1 MSSSE
6 NDNLQMTQSN
16 IQERSEEPPSDSS
29 HKGCLNQDCYFQDDT
44 HFPCYMCNNQGG
56 DAKSTVSDDG
66 CAGVEFAIR
75 SFWRIAKTQNDIE
88 SPMEGNSKGFHYRL
102 LLHPRGTAGTD
113 SESSHLSVFVEAVVQ
128 DWYPEYWVFPNV
140 RFELTVVN
148 FKDPK
153 QSVTSWAHWSFS
165 SDATSRGWQ
174 KMISHSRLTK
184 TAGFMDEE
192 GTVLIRGKA
201 EPPYG
206 CLWSKSP
213 IYQPQMMWEY
223 IPDRAQRELCT
234 EVCSKMIHQANESL
248 NRKNKS
254 DQEDENISDCML
266 LKCLDSVVPA
276 ISPTLDSDFLSL
288 MVHVLYH
295 LREFRRSVLLWNYE
309 FDGEVTEESSIIL
322 ALQKVFAYMY
332 LYPLAVSCRTYKIS
346 SVDNPKIS
354 KYYLYEL
361 IPKPS
366 QKNRPQYI
374 SQVNSGNRDNSSDTT
389 EEVSSEEFQVVND
402 KYDAPTLNCCSFDG
416 GRFEWEV
423 KKTTAEE
430 KIIEKVEE
438 VKQAASEEYRLMPG
452 TLSHS
457 IGERPDVFSKL
468 LPPSP
473 NLKPILKAMHMTDL
487 QTLEPQDQLVNLHS
501 EMFTMILRDLASA
514 KKLLKQ
520 RRMKSS
526 QENSEN
532 TDGAEGNDEV
542 PLPVYLRDQTLLE
555 STCKFLFSGSPENET
570 LFSHPSVDDISTIYI
585 RCKHSNSLQKALES
599 TPKTLARYPQVLFFY
614 LYPTKN
620 AKKGELFDV
629 PLRLDCTSIKS
640 TAGFDNMSDDSRNT
654 NNYDEYGNME
664 CSEDD
669 DDAFGD
675 FDNACD
681 KEHTSVKWY
690 SLYALIIKEGDMR
703 YDSSGKGTSF
713 NTLLLRPEE
722 DGPWYRMSEG
732 KVEKLTTKME
742 FTEWKCHR
750 DFFCVSAVYIAEDYI
765 DMLQVGEVDLI
776 GNLKE
781 WNPKLYYS
789 TLSELGVTEQDL
801 LAAVEYR
808 MNMPKSGAT
817 EGDQEKYA
825 LVKKPGEMSKELYE
839 EYTKYLVSNNPQIA
853 SKYPH
858 LVAKYPEM
866 ISFYNELVNKF
877 PELISNDP
885 ELMGKHTKIMKKHEE
900 LVSKHPEL
908 GIKVPDVTKR
918 CPELELGDEEEHEGD
933 GKRSDSIYDYLHLRK
948 IGRGNPKLSACCDVH
963 GYDLEVLAS
972 LDEKERRYKYEVSV
986 SKREIMRRVN
996 RLKTVAPL
1004 ISWLLN
1010 ASKENSALL
1019 HSVNPPAEGSL
1030 LVDFLQRRE
1039 RIFEEEFRQ
1048 MISEL
1053 FFKELSEN
1061 VANNG
1066 VYSWEGASCSC
1077 GCSCKACKNR
1087 PALFLTEYGR
1097 FPGEDVRTQLL
1108 EPATIL
1114 FRNIQ
1119 ILRCHLEYFCRDC
1132 WNLRAQLRENGH
1144 IKEPFSIKEME
1155 VKPIKHL
1162 LEGSGTNL
1170 PYPQL
1175 LPNPKNQ
1182 GDSRYG
1188 VGNLHY
1194 GMGDTH
1200 HTTSDFTV
1208 NQQGSEDLISH
1219 KFVKYEMESSQ
1230 ALQNLLN
1237 APKLELGEKS
1247 SEVTEFL
1254 STSERSSLFLVE
1266 CIWDACVRYTMDCRT
1281 MLLLKACSDENTM
1294 KLNLPAAL
1302 KNMQAQQIP
1311 QSKSLYLMEGRMMNT
1326 SEVPEQEGMIHFE
1339 GKFDLPVE
1347 QELEIMRHYSR
1358 KYDLPSV
1365 SEMRNYLRRKR
1376 VLVYPLIR
1384 PHELLRGYMLHKYGV
1399 NVKDELEKM
1408 GHKIVWN
1415 ERSFN
1420 QKVLLSELKPSELRI
1435 LGLKEP
1441 LPDSY
1446 EEIGANLC
1454 KTYEKLLTKML
1465 VHMQDANKNEYP
1477 NCFDYVYTVGDL
1489 GKIVESIEMDCDMTL
1504 NMIKAPTKE
1513 MAAALESSKKTFDT
1527 SAVGN
1532 ETRAMYKNLFST
1544 AKMNSMKTDKGLKM
1558 DKDMKCAN
1566 SCGSMG
1572 KNIHLCTHEGCVC
1585 MGHECR
1591 YNFGYNG
1598 YILPFWVSNEMADL
1612 TVFTNSQLQ
1621 AYNESLIEDLSE
1633 MCLKSDDKKKKKV
1646 KTGKQSLEKGTC
1658 IIPPLDVKLK
1668 NISFDQERANQSDP
1682 QMFLSPV
1689 SIARFYCKKENAMAG
1704 HKFKQVISSSNPHNQ
1719 TLNMSL
1725 CYLPLLNLTTR
1736 RRREASSSSNAS
1748 PKISTHNIAEGE
1760 DAKAEPSEGSSAA
1773 MGKSSGLI
1781 RQADGAASGDI
1792 EASAVEAEVTG
1803 SSELSQLAEG
1813 SGATLAKCG
1822 PVEDDLEFKPT
1833 MLKNCKFE
1841 GSDGECY
1848 KVKNSLEI
1856 GILTTHDLFGL
1867 EGFSCET
1874 KVMPTKRLHVNHKYQ
1889 GAPTKVSHLY
1899 WAIRKLL
1906 SAQISDE
1913 FMTLGSSKTKKKT
1926 KCICGNECPDENECT
1941 VKLSWRPCAGDCFML
1956 YALKN
1961 DMHSLRLGKKFVYM
1975 QPSMD
1980 LSYYVNTE
1988 KNRAPDITVL
1998 ICGGPSSFY
2007 INGPNTWFPLQDD
2020 AEYPLLIFKWM
2031 CVDSVDLLCLGAI
2044 VCDAKKQLQQYIFE
2058 WLLPI
2063 IRELGY
2069 LSSAEGKEQ
2078 EQEGQNKET
2087 TKDEDVDKYQVLE
2100 ECHIRSVQN
2109 VRRWSCA
2116 IKKINKK
2123 SGDVIITQLKRTID
2137 SPATIRFKE
2146 SVSFMNSVKELT
2158 ELEALELL
2166 PDSNNF
2172 YSDTW
2177 ANPQQDEPDLGN
2189 KLSKKKKR
2197 KSTKSA
2203 IPSNKKST
2211 FSRRVQPPG
2220 DDDEEEQEL
2229 QSQVRHE
2236 NDEPVADALDHRSE
2250 KDEADELI
2258 EGTKG
2263 TKATKLIK
2271 TREEELYS
2279 MNEEDSADKED
2290 SYSVSAEG
2298 GEKESSEKLMDLDEG
2313 ELLARE
2319 EYEEREQKLSEMSD
2333 FDDKFE
2339 AFENFE
2345 SQFENEYE
2353 ADFMGDE
2360 NQDELNLMEKHSLLE
2375 PEPSELT
2382 PTAPPPG
2389 PTEKQERSEHA
2400 KMTGDITTLV
2410 KEGECRMVLDLC
2422 PTLGL
2427 GKVCEEVY
2435 QLFEAEF
2442 KADFIQ
2448 RNKLEYMQLATQ
2460 SGLQLG
2466 KNLKNL
2472 LKVVKMMF
2480 TRISGPEPVR
2490 QMVKK
2495 LYENYALKASFTL
2508 SYLLPYYNPTIQLMD
2523 DVLDYVLEDLKKY
2536 SHFLFSYNNEYIKML
2551 LQQMVLSIC
2560 KNDKIKG
2567 KLDASVLFLM
2577 NTVITPRIYAPIY
2590 AQKMHPLG
2598 PYQKIQ
2604 PLSAFQKMQPLGPYQ
2619 KLQAGFAS
2627 PKKSLDSEDSPRNE
2641 ELDSNEPE
2649 SGNELGE
2656 GDQMLTPSK
2665 GSKYKQHRV
2674 NAYELENG
2682 YHMDGYK
2689 HAEESYQKDL
2699 EKKYELEKMMGQ
2711 RSVRE
2716 TLLHDLDDEEMVSRP
2731 LLQWLESEN
2740 EQFEKLFLQQ
2750 LKTWWSSRHTVMDK
2764 IKASIHPSN
2773 HSDSIHINIASPVG
2787 GAKEHRDRGRDEF
2800 SLDVFELRIL
2810 LQFAESCPDVSLCF
2824 NRETI
2829 TLYFYG
2835 KIDRRQFVRSI
2846 KEARRFFGSNNT
2858 ARSVPNLP
2866 IEHTDTPVTSAS
2878 LMDMQLNTNQTALLL
2893 LSLKYSSFSQQVD
2906 SQFLKS
2912 ICKYKTHKLFN
2923 IPPPPRTS
2931 ASLQESI

>member
-6 NDNLQMTQSN
+6 KDNLKMTQSN
-16 IQERSEEPPSDSS
+16 TQERSEEQPSDSS
-29 HKGCLNQDCYFQDDT
+29 HKECLIQDCYFQDDT
-44 HFPCYMCNNQGG
+44 HFPCYMCSSQGG
-56 DAKSTVSDDG
+56 DAKSTTSDDG

-174 KMISHSRLTK
+174 KMISHARLTK

-206 CLWSKSP
+206 CLWSKAP
-213 IYQPQMMWEY
+213 LYQPQMMWEY

-248 NRKNKS
+248 NRTNQS
-254 DQEDENISDCML
+254 DAEDENITDCML

-276 ISPTLDSDFLSL
+276 ISPTLDSDILSL

-309 FDGEVTEESSIIL
+309 FDGEVTEETSIIV

-346 SVDNPKIS
+346 SVDNSKIS

-361 IPKPS
+361 IPKQS

-374 SQVNSGNRDNSSDTT
+374 SESSSGNRDNSSEAT
-389 EEVSSEEFQVVND
+389 EEMASEEFQVVND
-402 KYDAPTLNCCSFDG
+402 KYDAPTVNCCSFDG
-416 GRFEWEV
+416 GRYEWEV
-423 KKTTAEE
+423 RKTKREE
-430 KIIEKVEE
+430 KNKEKEDQG
-438 VKQAASEEYRLMPG
+438 KQSPVEEYRLMPG
-452 TLSHS
+452 TLSNS

-487 QTLEPQDQLVNLHS
+487 QTLEPQDLLVNLHS

-520 RRMKSS
+520 RRMKTA
-526 QENSEN
+526 QENGEN
-532 TDGAEGNDEV
+532 TEGAERKEGNEEET
-542 PLPVYLRDQTLLE
+542 LPVYLRDQTLLE

-585 RCKHSNSLQKALES
+585 RCKHSNSLQKALEA

-629 PLRLDCTSIKS
+629 PLRLDCTSIKVS
-640 TAGFDNMSDDSRNT
+640 GGFDNMSDDSRNT
-654 NNYDEYGNME
+654 NNYDEYGNAE

-669 DDAFGD
+669 EDAFGD
-675 FDNACD
+675 YDNACD
-681 KEHTSVKWY
+681 KEHNSVKWY

-703 YDSSGKGTSF
+703 YDASGKGTSF

-776 GNLKE
+776 GNLKD
-781 WNPKLYYS
+781 WNPKLYYA
-789 TLSELGVTEQDL
+789 TLAELGVTEQDL

-808 MNMPKSGAT
+808 MNMPKSGAS
-817 EGDQEKYA
+817 EEEQEEYA
-825 LVKKPGEMSKELYE
+825 SLKNQEDMNKELYE
-839 EYTKYLVSNNPQIA
+839 EYTK
-853 SKYPH
+853 H
-858 LVAKYPEM
+858 L
-866 ISFYNELVNKF
+866 
-877 PELISNDP
+877 
-885 ELMGKHTKIMKKHEE
+885 
-900 LVSKHPEL
+900 
-908 GIKVPDVTKR
+908 
-918 CPELELGDEEEHEGD
+918 LGDVAREGNEEERDREG
-933 GKRSDSIYDYLHLRK
+933 RRADSIYDYLHLRK

-972 LDEKERRYKYEVSV
+972 LDEKERRYKYEVSA

-1004 ISWLLN
+1004 VSWLLN
-1010 ASKENSALL
+1010 ASKENSAML
-1019 HSVNPPAEGSL
+1019 HAVNPTAEGSL

-1053 FFKELSEN
+1053 FFRELCEN

-1066 VYSWEGASCSC
+1066 VYTWEGEGCSC
-1077 GCSCKACKNR
+1077 GCSCKMCKNR
-1087 PALFLTEYGR
+1087 PALFLTENGR
-1097 FPGEDVRTQLL
+1097 FPGEEVRTQLL

-1132 WNLRAQLRENGH
+1132 WNLRAQLREKGH

-1162 LEGSGTNL
+1162 LEGSGTSL

-1175 LPNPKNQ
+1175 LPNPKSQ
-1182 GDSRYG
+1182 GDARYG
-1188 VGNLHY
+1188 
-1194 GMGDTH
+1194 
-1200 HTTSDFTV
+1200 
-1208 NQQGSEDLISH
+1208 QQTPEELISRR
-1219 KFVKYEMESSQ
+1219 FIKYEMESSQ

-1237 APKLELGEKS
+1237 TPKLELGQKS

-1254 STSERSSLFLVE
+1254 STSERSSIFLVE

-1281 MLLLKACSDENTM
+1281 MLLLKACTDENTV
-1294 KLNLPAAL
+1294 KFNLPAAV
-1302 KNMQAQQIP
+1302 
-1311 QSKSLYLMEGRMMNT
+1311 KSLQEQIQQTKTLYPIEGRNNALDL
-1326 SEVPEQEGMIHFE
+1326 PDQEGMIHFE
-1339 GKFDLPVE
+1339 AKYDLTVE
-1347 QELEIMRHYSR
+1347 QELEIMRIYSK
-1358 KYDLPSV
+1358 KYDLPAV

-1384 PHELLRGYMLHKYGV
+1384 PHELLRAYMLHKHGV
-1399 NVKDELEKM
+1399 NVREELEKM
-1408 GHKIVWN
+1408 GHKILWN

-1420 QKVLLSELKPSELRI
+1420 QKVLLSDLKQSELRI
-1435 LGLKEP
+1435 LGLKEQ
-1441 LPDSY
+1441 LPDGY

-1454 KTYEKLLTKML
+1454 RTYEKLLTKML
-1465 VHMQDANKNEYP
+1465 VHMQDANKNEYQ

-1504 NMIKAPTKE
+1504 NMIKAKQKE
-1513 MAAALESSKKTFDT
+1513 MEAAGEGTNKTPEES
-1527 SAVGN
+1527 A
-1532 ETRAMYKNLFST
+1532 
-1544 AKMNSMKTDKGLKM
+1544 
-1558 DKDMKCAN
+1558 CAN
-1566 SCGSMG
+1566 SCGSLG
-1572 KNIHLCTHEGCVC
+1572 KNIHLCTHESCVC
-1585 MGHECR
+1585 MGHECK

-1668 NISFDQERANQSDP
+1668 SISFDQERAHRSDP
-1682 QMFLSPV
+1682 QVFLSPDSV
-1689 SIARFYCKKENAMAG
+1689 ARFYCKKESAQAG
-1704 HKFKQVISSSNPHNQ
+1704 HKFKQTNTGPNPHNH
-1719 TLNMSL
+1719 TLNMSI
-1725 CYLPLLNLTTR
+1725 CYLPLLNLTAR
-1736 RRREASSSSNAS
+1736 RA
-1748 PKISTHNIAEGE
+1748 K
-1760 DAKAEPSEGSSAA
+1760 DAPSSAPNKLEA
-1773 MGKSSGLI
+1773 GK
-1781 RQADGAASGDI
+1781 
-1792 EASAVEAEVTG
+1792 
-1803 SSELSQLAEG
+1803 
-1813 SGATLAKCG
+1813 TLAGGTTATGTTLAGTTLPSGKTATGTTTTGTTATTG
-1822 PVEDDLEFKPT
+1822 PGTVADDADFRPT
-1833 MLKNCKFE
+1833 MLINCKFE
-1841 GSDGECY
+1841 GTDGECY

-1874 KVMPTKRLHVNHKYQ
+1874 KVMPTKKLHVNHKYH
-1889 GAPTKVSHLY
+1889 GAATKVAHLY

-1906 SAQISDE
+1906 SAQISEE
-1913 FMTLGSSKTKKKT
+1913 FMTLGASKTKKKT
-1926 KCICGNECPDENECT
+1926 KCLCGNECPDENECT

-1961 DMHSLRLGKKFVYM
+1961 DVHALRMGKKFVYM
-1975 QPSMD
+1975 QPNMD
-1980 LSYYVNTE
+1980 LSYYVTTE
-1988 KNRAPDITVL
+1988 KSRAPDITVL

-2031 CVDSVDLLCLGAI
+2031 CVDSVDLLCLGAV

-2069 LSSAEGKEQ
+2069 LSSLEGKEP
-2078 EQEGQNKET
+2078 EQEGQSKET
-2087 TKDEDVDKYQVLE
+2087 SKDEDVDKYQVLE

-2177 ANPQQDEPDLGN
+2177 ANPQQDEPDMGS

-2211 FSRRVQPPG
+2211 FSRRVQPTE
-2220 DDDEEEQEL
+2220 DDEEEEQEL
-2229 QSQVRHE
+2229 QSQEQRQ
-2236 NDEPVADALDHRSE
+2236 NDDKAAEAVEHGGK
-2250 KDEADELI
+2250 KDEE
-2258 EGTKG
+2258 EPME
-2263 TKATKLIK
+2263 KATKTTK
-2271 TREEELYS
+2271 TL
-2279 MNEEDSADKED
+2279 KE
-2290 SYSVSAEG
+2290 VEG
-2298 GEKESSEKLMDLDEG
+2298 GLP
-2313 ELLARE
+2313 ARE
-2319 EYEEREQKLSEMSD
+2319 EYEERDQKMSAMSD
-2333 FDDKFE
+2333 FEGKFE

-2345 SQFENEYE
+2345 RQFENEYE
-2353 ADFMGDE
+2353 GDFMEEDSLGR
-2360 NQDELNLMEKHSLLE
+2360 LNL
-2375 PEPSELT
+2375 
-2382 PTAPPPG
+2382 
-2389 PTEKQERSEHA
+2389 TEKQSLLDPAPASASDRLEASA
-2400 KMTGDITTLV
+2400 KSTTQGPGQNITTLV

-2427 GKVCEEVY
+2427 ARVCEEVY
-2435 QLFEAEF
+2435 ELFEAEF
-2442 KADFIQ
+2442 KSDFIQ
-2448 RNKLEYMQLATQ
+2448 RNKLEYAQMATQ

-2523 DVLDYVLEDLKKY
+2523 DVLEYVLEDLKKY

-2560 KNDKIKG
+2560 KNEKIKA

-2577 NTVITPRIYAPIY
+2577 NTVVTPRMYAHAY
-2590 AQKMHPLG
+2590 AQSYQKVQPLSN
-2598 PYQKIQ
+2598 YQKIQ
-2604 PLSAFQKMQPLGPYQ
+2604 PLSPFQKMHPLGPYQ

-2641 ELDSNEPE
+2641 DLDSNDPD
-2649 SGNELGE
+2649 SGNELGD
-2656 GDQMLTPSK
+2656 GDQMSTPSK
-2665 GSKYKQHRV
+2665 GSRHRQHRAG
-2674 NAYELENG
+2674 AYDLENG
-2682 YHMDGYK
+2682 YHTDGYK
-2689 HAEESYQKDL
+2689 HAEESY
-2699 EKKYELEKMMGQ
+2699 EKKLELEKMMGQ

-2716 TLLHDLDDEEMVSRP
+2716 TLLHDLDDELVGRP
-2731 LLQWLESEN
+2731 LLHWLEAEN

-2750 LKTWWSSRHTVMDK
+2750 LKTWWSARHSVMDK
-2764 IKASIHPSN
+2764 IRASIHPSN
-2773 HSDSIHINIASPVG
+2773 DRDSIHINLVSSG
-2787 GAKEHRDRGRDEF
+2787 SGARDHRGRDDL
-2800 SLDVFELRIL
+2800 SLDVFDLRIL

-2824 NRETI
+2824 NRDSI
-2829 TLYFYG
+2829 TLYFHG

-2846 KEARRFFGSNNT
+2846 KEARRFFGSNST
-2858 ARSVPNLP
+2858 TRSVPNLP
-2866 IEHTDTPVTSAS
+2866 IEHTDTPVASAS
-2878 LMDMQLNTNQTALLL
+2878 LMDMQLNTSQTALLL

-2906 SQFLKS
+2906 SQFLES
-2912 ICKYKTHKLFN
+2912 ICKYKTHKLIN
-2923 IPPPPRTS
+2923 IPPPPRSS
-2931 ASLQESI
+2931 ASMQESV